1 MPTTKANWIFI
12 STFKHSKAAFLQAHQ
27 SWRNYSHAE
36 LLLGV
41 SLMRD
46 SPHLSRLALQVVK
59 NCTEEGLCYGISLS
73 GGRGSPQ
80 NFLSFQ
86 GTVTGSP
93 GDLVAVPCL
102 LTIRCHPFYFNP
114 FPALCPYLENTKEV
128 FLFFFLNPP
137 ISLLLQKIWPATC
150 SHLKVTNV
158 LHPATANL
166 LAKICLFQGLAP
178 VKELLEKAWNGKFL
192 FLP

>member
-36 LLLGV
+36 PLLGV

-128 FLFFFLNPP
+128 FLFFFFKSTYFFAAAKNMARNMFPP
-137 ISLLLQKIWPATC
+137 QSHKCSSSCHCKSFGQDMSFSRTGTC
-150 SHLKVTNV
+150 
-158 LHPATANL
+158 
-166 LAKICLFQGLAP
+166 
-178 VKELLEKAWNGKFL
+178 
-192 FLP
+192 